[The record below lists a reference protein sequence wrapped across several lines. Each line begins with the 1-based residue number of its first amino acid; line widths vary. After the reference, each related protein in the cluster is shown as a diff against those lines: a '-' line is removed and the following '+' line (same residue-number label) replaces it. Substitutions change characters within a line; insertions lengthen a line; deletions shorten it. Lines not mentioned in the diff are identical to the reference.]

1 MITTN
6 EIRTSAAPMAG
17 WLSAANALLFAFGAM
32 LLGGAPLGP
41 LTEQAIPQAMA
52 VQVVCAVLLAAAAIA
67 VLMRAQIGRA
77 LVWVASTAALAAVV
91 IGNFAMGFGPSEFT
105 PARAALHIAM
115 VTLAI
120 AAIWALK
127 VRRNA

>member
-41 LTEQAIPQAMA
+41 LTEQAIPQ
-52 VQVVCAVLLAAAAIA
+52 AIA